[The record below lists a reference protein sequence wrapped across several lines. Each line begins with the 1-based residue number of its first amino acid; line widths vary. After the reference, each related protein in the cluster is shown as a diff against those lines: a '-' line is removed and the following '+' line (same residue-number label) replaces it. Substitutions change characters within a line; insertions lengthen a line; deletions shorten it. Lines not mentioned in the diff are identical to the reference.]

1 MKKYNLAIIGLGVGE
16 RVLKSLKNHQRINKI
31 KIFDFN
37 KSKLKICK
45 KKYSVE
51 IYSTENEV
59 YNDKDIDIVYIAS
72 YDNYHFAQCKKSL
85 KANKHIFVEK
95 PAFLYEHQ
103 AEEFK
108 SLLNKKKKIALLS
121 NMILRKSER
130 FKYLKKKIKEKY
142 FGEIY
147 YVEGDYNYGRLNK
160 ITQEWRGKIPF
171 YSVTLGGGL
180 HIVDLLCWL
189 LNMKVDEV
197 FSYANKV
204 TTKNTQFKYPD
215 LITTIFK
222 TNKKMIGKITSNFGC
237 VYPHFHKISI
247 YGTKK
252 TFENNFNSSHIFE
265 KRGSYNSKSINI
277 PYLVKDKS
285 LLFNDM
291 LKCIE
296 NSAKRKQ
303 IKNEIFNSLKICY
316 AIDKSIKYKKKIK
329 IKY

>member
-1 MKKYNLAIIGLGVGE
+1 MKRYNLAIIGLGVGE
-16 RVLKSLKNHQRINKI
+16 KVLKSLKNHKRIKKI
-31 KIFDFN
+31 KIFDLDKN
-37 KSKLKICK
+37 KLKICK

-51 IYSTENEV
+51 IYSSENEI
-59 YNDKDIDIVYIAS
+59 YDDKDIDIVYIAS
-72 YDNYHFAQCKKSL
+72 YDNYHFAQCKKTL

-103 AEEFK
+103 AREFK
-108 SLLNKKKKIALLS
+108 KLLNKKQNIALVS

-130 FKYLKKKIKEKY
+130 FKFLKEKIKKNY
-142 FGEIY
+142 FGEVY
-147 YVEGDYNYGRLNK
+147 YVEGDYNYGRLKK

-189 LNMKVDEV
+189 LNMKIDEV
-197 FSYANKV
+197 FSYANKI

-215 LITTIFK
+215 LITTVFK
-222 TNKKMIGKITSNFGC
+222 TSKKLVGKITSNFGC

-247 YGTKK
+247 YGTEK
-252 TFENNFNSSHIFE
+252 TFENNVNSSHIFN
-265 KRGSYNSKSINI
+265 KHGSHNFKSINI
-277 PYLVKDKS
+277 PYLVKNKS
-285 LLFNDM
+285 LLFDDM
-291 LKCIE
+291 IKCIE
-296 NSAKRKQ
+296 NNVKRKQ
-303 IKNEIFNSLKICY
+303 IKNEIFNSLKVCY

>member
-16 RVLKSLKNHQRINKI
+16 KVLKSLKNHKRIKKI
-31 KIFDFN
+31 KIFDLNKN
-37 KSKLKICK
+37 KSQSCK

-51 IYSTENEV
+51 IYSRESEI

-72 YDNYHFAQCKKSL
+72 YDNYHFAQCKKALES
-85 KANKHIFVEK
+85 NKHIFVEK
-95 PAFLYEHQ
+95 PAFLYQYQ
-103 AEEFK
+103 AKEFK
-108 SLLNKKKKIALLS
+108 KLLDKKQNIALVS

-130 FKYLKKKIKEKY
+130 FKFLKKKIKKNL

-147 YVEGDYNYGRLNK
+147 YVEGDYNYGRLKK
-160 ITQEWRGKIPF
+160 ITQGWRGKIPF
-171 YSVTLGGGL
+171 YSITLGGGL
-180 HIVDLLCWL
+180 HIIDLLCWL
-189 LNMKVDEV
+189 LDIKIDEV
-197 FSYANKV
+197 TSYANKI

-222 TNKKMIGKITSNFGC
+222 TNKKLVGKITSNFGC
-237 VYPHFHKISI
+237 VYPHFHKFSI

-252 TFENNFNSSHIFE
+252 TFENNVNSSHIFD
-265 KRGSYNSKSINI
+265 KRDSYNIESIDI

-291 LKCIE
+291 INCIE
-296 NSAKRKQ
+296 NSAKRKKT
-303 IKNEIFNSLKICY
+303 KNEIFNSLKVCY